1 MCPLQKQ
8 VVGADYKSVC
18 MVENKWQKKGNIW
31 EKWLSWTVALQPI
44 CLEIQEWSQ
53 TGKKAEITVD
63 FLINTGSKIVDEIGE
78 IPGSGKKN
86 HP

>member
-1 MCPLQKQ
+1 MDS
-8 VVGADYKSVC
+8 GTTTN
-18 MVENKWQKKGNIW
+18 MFGNPRMI
-31 EKWLSWTVALQPI
+31 TNR
-44 CLEIQEWSQ
+44 
-53 TGKKAEITVD
+53 KKAEITVD